1 MNYLN
6 LFYPKQIRKFEALYI
21 KNLGVNISTSFK
33 TQTDNVLRQ
42 NSQINKLSEIS
53 LANVSSSV

>member
-21 KNLGVNISTSFK
+21 INLGVNISTSFK
-33 TQTDNVLRQ
+33 TQADNVLRQ